1 MRQTDEAWVKEL
13 YERNA
18 LRMYKVVLLRL
29 EDEEEAQNIVQEAF
43 LALLEKIDIVKCHPN
58 PAGWLMKAVRYLI
71 LRSIDAKQY
80 LEDHEVELD
89 DKAFQISAP
98 PAQLL
103 PLRDMLPPGL
113 SQREQDLLVWFYED
127 RLTYEE
133 IADRLKIP
141 VLTCRTQMFR
151 AKKHYRKLSEKEPD
165 FSELM

>member
-1 MRQTDEAWVKEL
+1 M
-13 YERNA
+13 
-18 LRMYKVVLLRL
+18 
-29 EDEEEAQNIVQEAF
+29 
-43 LALLEKIDIVKCHPN
+43 
-58 PAGWLMKAVRYLI
+58 
-71 LRSIDAKQY
+71 
-80 LEDHEVELD
+80 ELD